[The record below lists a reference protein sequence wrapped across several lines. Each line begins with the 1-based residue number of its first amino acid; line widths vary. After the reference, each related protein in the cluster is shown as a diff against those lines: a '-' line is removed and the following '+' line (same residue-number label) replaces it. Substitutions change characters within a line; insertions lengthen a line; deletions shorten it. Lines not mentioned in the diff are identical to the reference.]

1 MPHLNVN
8 LLMIIKGADC
18 QRKNVSCGPGPPMA
32 TKGRRAEKEE
42 ETGGANDSFH
52 EFDNVTYMYQAGY
65 TKL

>member
-1 MPHLNVN
+1 MPHLTVN
-8 LLMIIKGADC
+8 LLIIIKGADC

-42 ETGGANDSFH
+42 ETGRANDSFH
-52 EFDNVTYMYQAGY
+52 DFDNVTCQAEY